1 MKYASILRRFTLLIS
16 ILLIFGF
23 NTMAANNSK
32 FLPLTMVRPGMK
44 GVAYT
49 VISGDKIESFNV
61 RVVGILAGS
70 GPVKNLILVQV
81 SGRSLNEFGG
91 IAAGMSG
98 SPVYINNKLVGAIG
112 YGFQNAD
119 PRYALVT
126 PIEDMMQLLQRPSAA
141 TSEKLTWVDGSIPGY
156 RGVSLGNRD
165 FGDSWLKGVPVET
178 PIMVGGLGKRAFRS
192 ISGLFNSS
200 GVKLINLAGRSR
212 GDFDEVKMLV
222 PGSAVGIQ
230 VVTGDYEVSAI
241 GTLTWIED
249 GIFLAFGHPFLNK
262 GDVDYY
268 VTGAHIYK
276 TIGSSAFPFKLG
288 ETSAIVGRLTQ
299 DRGAGVAGI
308 LGQVPE
314 QVTVKV
320 NVSYAT
326 QKSKTFQFRVA
337 YDDSLMKGLIVAGA
351 LQAIDQTLD
360 RIGSGT
366 AEVQAR
372 IIGDGFTTIERS
384 NLFYSQDIA
393 ASSLKEVNKLLE
405 LLINNEFHN
414 IRLRHVEINVKIDP
428 ERKSARILEAAIK
441 NGKEGRKFQPGD
453 NLQLEI
459 SILPYRNKKEFKLM
473 NIALPNNLKPGRW
486 LLSVHGGGFST
497 TVAEKDSEKKDSE
510 LVNWNKFN
518 NLQEEVD
525 DFLSQPTN
533 NMLVVE
539 ALPLNGE
546 TPEGQSDPT
555 KELAQQNS
563 LNKWTLSTHYYLSG
577 ESQIMIDIA
586 PKS

>member
-546 TPEGQSDPT
+546 TPEGQSDPI